1 MLLIVQNSKGSCFR
15 EKKIKTIISIKKLKL
30 NILKETLKEILYY
43 FLILFNFYL
52 VKGDEY

>member
-15 EKKIKTIISIKKLKL
+15 KKKIKTIISIKKLKL

-52 VKGDEY
+52 VKGD

>member
-15 EKKIKTIISIKKLKL
+15 KKKIKTIISIKKLKL